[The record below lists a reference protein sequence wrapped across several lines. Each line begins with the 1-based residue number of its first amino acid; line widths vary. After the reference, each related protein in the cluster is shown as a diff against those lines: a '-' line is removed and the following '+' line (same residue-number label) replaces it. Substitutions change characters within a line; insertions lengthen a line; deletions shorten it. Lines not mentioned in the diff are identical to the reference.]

1 MRKLKDSPGQTPT
14 QEIIP
19 FIWFGSLFVF
29 WGPLGSQWEA
39 WVLQTISR
47 ASTNSRSFLEH
58 LFANDPSHPAFPK
71 GCVSCLVGQL
81 CSNSRQRGIF
91 LNAIPLIKTACTL
104 WLKHIRIHSEAWRLA
119 TSWDLHFQFDYRPHP
134 SSEQRFDACMGMQWE
149 ALQGGVA
156 ENRLPRTQEFK
167 SLALLFKHRVSQN
180 WKELSSLCWI
190 PTPTPTLLG
199 FVLSLLRV

>member
-1 MRKLKDSPGQTPT
+1 MRQLKTARGKPPHKRLYHLYDLGPFSFSGNHLALNERHEFYRPS
-14 QEIIP
+14 QELPQIREVSWSI
-19 FIWFGSLFVF
+19 SL
-29 WGPLGSQWEA
+29 LMS
-39 WVLQTISR
+39 
-47 ASTNSRSFLEH
+47 
-58 LFANDPSHPAFPK
+58 PSHPAFPK

-119 TSWDLHFQFDYRPHP
+119 TSLDLHFQFDYRPHP
-134 SSEQRFDACMGMQWE
+134 SSEQRFDACTGMQWE

-167 SLALLFKHRVSQN
+167 SLALLFKHRVLQN
-180 WKELSSLCWI
+180 
-190 PTPTPTLLG
+190 
-199 FVLSLLRV
+199 